1 MDAKLKELIEKQVV
15 NRATDNPKLLYK
27 ELADGSVSFYLHYN
41 LANEPAR
48 DSDGNLLRDSKGRIK
63 RKKHRKDKALGYYVY
78 PNPKKSPAINNMNNE
93 NKSIYADWNPWHG
106 CTKISAGCKF
116 CYV

>member
-27 ELADGSVSFYLHYN
+27 ELADGSVSFYLHYI
-41 LANEPAR
+41 LANEPVR
-48 DSDGNLLRDSKGRIK
+48 DSDGNYLRGSDGRIK
-63 RKKHRKDKALGYYVY
+63 RKAHRKDKALGYYVY

-93 NKSIYADWNPWHG
+93 NIALVIEAHKESI
-106 CTKISAGCKF
+106 KEM
-116 CYV
+116 

>member
-15 NRATDNPKLLYK
+15 NRATDNPKLLYN

-63 RKKHRKDKALGYYVY
+63 RKKHRK
-78 PNPKKSPAINNMNNE
+78 
-93 NKSIYADWNPWHG
+93 
-106 CTKISAGCKF
+106 
-116 CYV
+116 